1 MIIIITSMVVQCT
14 PAVYIHLHQCKG
26 TMRRHSLSSPSQF
39 LVYFI
44 YLAILTVIYLL
55 SAAVVIIRHYRN
67 RPGGG
72 ANGQAAPVELEPV
85 AESTALAEEEP
96 RLSNGQSGKV

>member
-1 MIIIITSMVVQCT
+1 
-14 PAVYIHLHQCKG
+14 
-26 TMRRHSLSSPSQF
+26 MRRHSLPFLPQF

-55 SAAVVIIRHYRN
+55 SAAVVITRHCRN
-67 RPGGG
+67 RPDGG
-72 ANGQAAPVELEPV
+72 ANGQAAPVELQPV
-85 AESTALAEEEP
+85 AESTAVAEEEP